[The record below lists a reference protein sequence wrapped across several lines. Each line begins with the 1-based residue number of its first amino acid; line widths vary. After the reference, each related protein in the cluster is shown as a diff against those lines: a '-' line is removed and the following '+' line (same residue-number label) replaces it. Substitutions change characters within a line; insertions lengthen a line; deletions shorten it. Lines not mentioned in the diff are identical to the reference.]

1 MKRNLFVLALCQGLF
16 LTNNI
21 AFIAINGLV
30 GFTLAPFSWLATLPV
45 TGYVVGSAVS
55 SIPAARIQRLYG
67 RRFSFL
73 LGIAFAV
80 MSALLCL
87 YAAMTRNFALLVLAT
102 FIAGFYQANA
112 QLYRFAAAELATSE
126 YKEKAVSW
134 VLAGG
139 LIGAVLGPNLV
150 VLSKD
155 MFEVEFAG
163 AYLVLSVVGILAAV
177 LMSTI
182 RFAPPAAKNSVPDGP
197 PARPLIEIVKQPL
210 FLLSILGASLG
221 YGVMNLLMAATPLA
235 MKTCGFPFSDAAWVL
250 EWHVIGMFAPGFF
263 TGALIKRYGAVR
275 IMSVGVLL
283 NFICIAV
290 ALSGVAFTQFFLALF
305 LLGVGWNFMF
315 TGSTVMAL
323 GAYHPSE
330 RDKAQAAINFAVFFM
345 MALSSFSSGALVT
358 TSGWALLNY
367 LSIFPML
374 LVSLGLGW
382 YVMSARLKKNSGVG
396 VGP

>member
-102 FIAGFYQANA
+102 FIVGFYQANA
-112 QLYRFAAAELATSE
+112 QLYRFAAAELASSE

-155 MFEVEFAG
+155 MFDVEFAG
-163 AYLVLSVVGILAAV
+163 AYLVLSVVGVIAAV

-210 FLLSILGASLG
+210 FLLSILGASL
-221 YGVMNLLMAATPLA
+221 
-235 MKTCGFPFSDAAWVL
+235 S
-250 EWHVIGMFAPGFF
+250 
-263 TGALIKRYGAVR
+263 
-275 IMSVGVLL
+275 
-283 NFICIAV
+283 
-290 ALSGVAFTQFFLALF
+290 
-305 LLGVGWNFMF
+305 
-315 TGSTVMAL
+315 
-323 GAYHPSE
+323 
-330 RDKAQAAINFAVFFM
+330 
-345 MALSSFSSGALVT
+345 
-358 TSGWALLNY
+358 
-367 LSIFPML
+367 
-374 LVSLGLGW
+374 
-382 YVMSARLKKNSGVG
+382 
-396 VGP
+396 

>member
-1 MKRNLFVLALCQGLF
+1 MKKNLFVLALCQGLF

-112 QLYRFAAAELATSE
+112 QLYRFAAAELASSE

-155 MFEVEFAG
+155 MFDVEFAG
-163 AYLVLSVVGILAAV
+163 AYLVLSVVGVIAAV

-182 RFAPPAAKNSVPDGP
+182 HFAPPAAKHSVPDGP

-235 MKTCGFPFSDAAWVL
+235 MKTCGFPFKDAAWVL

-263 TGALIKRYGAVR
+263 TGALIKRYGAVQ
-275 IMSVGVLL
+275 IMSVGVAL

-290 ALSGVAFTQFFLALF
+290 ALSGVEFAQFFIALF

-345 MALSSFSSGALVT
+345 MAISSFSSGALVT
-358 TSGWALLNY
+358 TSGWELLNY
-367 LSIFPML
+367 LSLLPMVV
-374 LVSLGLGW
+374 VSLALIA
-382 YVMSARLKKNSGVG
+382 YVIKNRSLKASLS
-396 VGP
+396 

>member
-155 MFEVEFAG
+155 MFDVEFAG
-163 AYLVLSVVGILAAV
+163 AYLVLSVVGVIAAV

-235 MKTCGFPFSDAAWVL
+235 MKTCGFPFKDAAWVL

-275 IMSVGVLL
+275 IMSVGVAL

-290 ALSGVAFTQFFLALF
+290 ALSGVEFAQFFIALF

-345 MALSSFSSGALVT
+345 MAISSFSSGALVT
-358 TSGWALLNY
+358 TSGWELLNY
-367 LSIFPML
+367 LSLLPMVVVTL
-374 LVSLGLGW
+374 ALITYVIKNRSLKASL
-382 YVMSARLKKNSGVG
+382 S
-396 VGP
+396 

>member
-80 MSALLCL
+80 ISALLCL

-155 MFEVEFAG
+155 MFDVEFAG
-163 AYLVLSVVGILAAV
+163 AYLVLSVVGVIAAV

-235 MKTCGFPFSDAAWVL
+235 MKTCGFPFKDAAWVL

-275 IMSVGVLL
+275 IMSVGVAL

-290 ALSGVAFTQFFLALF
+290 ALSGVEFAQFFIALF

-345 MALSSFSSGALVT
+345 MAISSFSSGALVT
-358 TSGWALLNY
+358 TSGWELLNY
-367 LSIFPML
+367 LSLLPMVVVTL
-374 LVSLGLGW
+374 ALITYVIKNRSLKASL
-382 YVMSARLKKNSGVG
+382 S
-396 VGP
+396 